1 MYFIEL
7 LVNIFNKRH
16 KPKNIEN
23 FNPLNDKLYDE
34 DYETCEHV
42 FMPIDSTGEILA
54 CRNCGMVVKRK
65 DLKNKNFFM
74 K

>member
-7 LVNIFNKRH
+7 FVNALKKR
-16 KPKNIEN
+16 KKNIKTEN
-23 FNPLNDKLYDE
+23 FNPLDDKFYDE

-42 FMPIDSTGEILA
+42 FMPIDSTGEVLA
-54 CRNCGMVVKRK
+54 CRNCGLVVNRK